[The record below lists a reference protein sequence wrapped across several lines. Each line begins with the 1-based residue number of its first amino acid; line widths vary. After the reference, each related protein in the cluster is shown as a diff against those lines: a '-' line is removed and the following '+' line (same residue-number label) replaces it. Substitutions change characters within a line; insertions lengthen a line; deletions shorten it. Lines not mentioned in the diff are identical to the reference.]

1 MLISEITL
9 PAYLLDIDDAKLTKE
24 TNKRYTMRDIGR
36 LEDRINNIEY
46 YTALSLLEKDAEGFQ
61 IQDANGLDRF
71 KSGFLVDNFT
81 GHSIGDVQHPDYRV
95 AIDMAEQ
102 ELRPKYF
109 MKGITLAEENTT
121 DTQRTVDTVK
131 RLVI

>member
-46 YTALSLLEKDAEGFQ
+46 YTALSF
-61 IQDANGLDRF
+61 
-71 KSGFLVDNFT
+71 
-81 GHSIGDVQHPDYRV
+81 
-95 AIDMAEQ
+95 
-102 ELRPKYF
+102 
-109 MKGITLAEENTT
+109 
-121 DTQRTVDTVK
+121 
-131 RLVI
+131 